1 MGSRPHF
8 RRKQHFS
15 LDCIAFILAEVA
27 LEFCATRLNYCV
39 LLEILAGVL
48 ENMGFALK
56 AKLVLFMVC
65 VAFTIKHNL
74 FAAIFMCKMEVLM
87 AIVSAL
93 R

>member
-8 RRKQHFS
+8 RRKQPFAK
-15 LDCIAFILAEVA
+15 DCMAFLLADLA
-27 LEFCATRLNYCV
+27 LEFCPTKLNYCL

-48 ENMGFALK
+48 EIRDLLS
-56 AKLVLFMVC
+56 KLLLFMVR
-65 VAFTIKHNL
+65 VALTIKHNP
-74 FAAIFMCKMEVLM
+74 FAAIFMCKMKVLM